1 MIVVFENIKWD
12 WDEDDDDEFDSPP
25 DLPTRVMMDERYFIK
40 EDLDGYDDLQEYLT
54 ENGADFLSDEFD
66 FYVDSFTIELVEDRW
81 NFKWSENNIYNYFFN
96 KIEHLKM
103 KKINREEIKD
113 LDFIEIM
120 KKENHHNHEILQDM
134 EGKLYWRQDDNISA
148 EIEGKN
154 INNNISNLLSKGLN
168 KNSEEYRRFYRDI
181 GYSLF
186 GYWEI
191 FYCKA
196 NNPIC
201 NEYKNTSNH

>member
-1 MIVVFENIKWD
+1 MIVVFDNIKWD
-12 WDEDDDDEFDSPP
+12 WDEDHDFDSPP

-103 KKINREEIKD
+103 KIK
-113 LDFIEIM
+113 LTI
-120 KKENHHNHEILQDM
+120 
-134 EGKLYWRQDDNISA
+134 
-148 EIEGKN
+148 
-154 INNNISNLLSKGLN
+154 
-168 KNSEEYRRFYRDI
+168 
-181 GYSLF
+181 
-186 GYWEI
+186 
-191 FYCKA
+191 
-196 NNPIC
+196 
-201 NEYKNTSNH
+201 